1 MLLER
6 GITGFFDID
15 VCPLGENNY
24 RAFKQACYS
33 FCMNF
38 GNLKNVCNPDN
49 TNYFYAHFAFGRQ
62 NMYIL
67 LNKYYPIVA
76 FTNELT
82 MNEKSF
88 INIEENLYVLAN
100 YNMVGA
106 EILNAA
112 FTYSEH
118 NLSKAELKQVKYWNP
133 TSIGNIIFNEW
144 D

>member
-1 MLLER
+1 MLLEK
-6 GITGFFDID
+6 GITGFFDIYSD
-15 VCPLGENNY
+15 PLGEINY
-24 RAFKQACYS
+24 SAFKQACYS
-33 FCMNF
+33 IRMDFC
-38 GNLKNVCNPDN
+38 NLNNVCNPDN
-49 TNYFYAHFAFGRQ
+49 TNYFYSHFTFNGQ
-62 NMYIL
+62 NLYIL

-82 MNEKSF
+82 MNGKTFIDFKENSF
-88 INIEENLYVLAN
+88 VLAS

-112 FTYSEH
+112 FTSSEH
-118 NLSKAELKQVKYWNP
+118 NLSEVELKQIKYWNP

>member
-1 MLLER
+1 MLLEK

-38 GNLKNVCNPDN
+38 WNLKNVCNPDN
-49 TNYFYAHFAFGRQ
+49 TNYFYAHLTFNGQ
-62 NMYIL
+62 NLYIL
-67 LNKYYPIVA
+67 LNRYYPIIA
-76 FTNELT
+76 FTNDLA
-82 MNEKSF
+82 MNQKTFVDISED
-88 INIEENLYVLAN
+88 INVFVNYDIIKADVLN
-100 YNMVGA
+100 SP
-106 EILNAA
+106 

-118 NLSKAELKQVKYWNP
+118 NLSKAELKQISYWNP
-133 TSIGNIIFNEW
+133 TSVGNIIFNEW

>member
-15 VCPLGENNY
+15 VCPLDQNNY
-24 RAFKQACYS
+24 SAFKKACYLIHIG
-33 FCMNF
+33 FWELN
-38 GNLKNVCNPDN
+38 NVCNPDN

-118 NLSKAELKQVKYWNP
+118 NLSKAELKQIKYWKP